1 MRNPKQKP
9 IIKAKNQTLM
19 PVNEIEIWRSET
31 AKLGIANHGFDKV
44 NERMREMAEA
54 GAANP

>member
-1 MRNPKQKP
+1 
-9 IIKAKNQTLM
+9 M

-31 AKLGIANHGFDKV
+31 AKLGIANHSFDKV